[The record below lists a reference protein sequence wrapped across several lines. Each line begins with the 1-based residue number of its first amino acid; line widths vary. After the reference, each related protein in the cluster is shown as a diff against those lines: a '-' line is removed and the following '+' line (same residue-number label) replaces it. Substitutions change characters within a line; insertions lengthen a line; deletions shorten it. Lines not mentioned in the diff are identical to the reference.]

1 MQWWDKI
8 IFYLVYLTL
17 FTVLSIEKR
26 NMSGVFIQILMTH
39 TLDLVTG
46 SSLQEVQAT
55 NASQAKTARPIL
67 GQKSPVVGKRR
78 VKNMQHGEKSVKS

>member
-46 SSLQEVQAT
+46 SNLQETQAT

-67 GQKSPVVGKRR
+67 GQK
-78 VKNMQHGEKSVKS
+78 